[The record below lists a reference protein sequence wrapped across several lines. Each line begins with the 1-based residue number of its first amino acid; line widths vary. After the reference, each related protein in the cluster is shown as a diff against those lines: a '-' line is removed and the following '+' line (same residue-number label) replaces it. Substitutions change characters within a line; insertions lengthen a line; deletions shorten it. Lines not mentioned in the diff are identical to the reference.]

1 MNPKRLGGGLLTKT
15 PDSTMAD
22 NVSTLISKLKS
33 FSFKAELRSDL
44 LLAGILNDKS
54 ASNLNAVDPVIPKL
68 RIKNSLF
75 NSRKGPSESLIPQTS
90 SIAQSPSTSVSPY
103 APILADPG
111 ISKPIVVPR
120 VVPEPILANPKV
132 VKSEISA
139 PFQQEYVE
147 YGDVDFKD
155 NHLLNHF
162 QPNVEDMAGK
172 KSAHDG
178 ILNVSWTDDEEV
190 VSMEDSL
197 FLRCHQFLKD
207 EANFGDEENF
217 DEDKKCELDNIP
229 RWRQVS
235 RGGLRGKN
243 GRSRRDRE
251 VGRICLRR
259 TQDGEFEIKKEVKE
273 EQPANSHYNLTFGV
287 DNCDFC
293 PACQVH
299 IYNLKGK
306 KQLPQIYVY
315 QDHLRPSLVSLVVNV
330 AEGKLQTRCGS
341 CFSDISIAGL
351 IPPVLPVN

>member
-33 FSFKAELRSDL
+33 FSFKAELSSDL
-44 LLAGILNDKS
+44 LLADILNDKS
-54 ASNLNAVDPVIPKL
+54 ASNCNAVDPVIPKL

-75 NSRKGPSESLIPQTS
+75 NSRKATSESLIPETS

-103 APILADPG
+103 API
-111 ISKPIVVPR
+111 VVPP
-120 VVPEPILANPKV
+120 VVQEPILANPKV

-155 NHLLNHF
+155 NHLFNHF
-162 QPNVEDMAGK
+162 QPNVEDMVGK

-178 ILNVSWTDDEEV
+178 ILNVSWADDDEV

-207 EANFGDEENF
+207 EANFGEEENF
-217 DEDKKCELDNIP
+217 EEDKKCELANIP

-259 TQDGEFEIKKEVKE
+259 TQGGEFEIKKEVKV
-273 EQPANSHYNLTFGV
+273 EQPANSQYNLTFGV

-293 PACQVH
+293 PACQVQ
-299 IYNLKGK
+299 IYNLKEK
-306 KQLPQIYVY
+306 KQLPQINVY

-351 IPPVLPVN
+351 IPPVFPAT

>member
-33 FSFKAELRSDL
+33 FSFKAELSSDL

-54 ASNLNAVDPVIPKL
+54 ASHFNAVDPVIPKL

-75 NSRKGPSESLIPQTS
+75 NSRKGPSESLIPQTA
-90 SIAQSPSTSVSPY
+90 SIAQSSTTSVSPY
-103 APILADPG
+103 APILAVPE
-111 ISKPIVVPR
+111 ISKPIVVNR
-120 VVPEPILANPKV
+120 VVHEPILANQKV

-139 PFQQEYVE
+139 PLQQEYVE

-155 NHLLNHF
+155 NHLFNHF
-162 QPNVEDMAGK
+162 QPNVEDMVGR

-178 ILNVSWTDDEEV
+178 ILNVSWTDDDDV

-207 EANFGDEENF
+207 EANFGEETF
-217 DEDKKCELDNIP
+217 EEDKKCELANIP

-273 EQPANSHYNLTFGV
+273 EQPSNSHYNLTFGV

-293 PACQVH
+293 PACQVQ
-299 IYNLKGK
+299 IYNLKEK
-306 KQLPQIYVY
+306 KNYP
-315 QDHLRPSLVSLVVNV
+315 
-330 AEGKLQTRCGS
+330 KLMSTRTIL
-341 CFSDISIAGL
+341 DQ
-351 IPPVLPVN
+351 V

>member
-1 MNPKRLGGGLLTKT
+1 MTSTNEKIAQERDIIMNPKRLGGGLLTKT
-15 PDSTMAD
+15 PDSTLAD
-22 NVSTLISKLKS
+22 NV
-33 FSFKAELRSDL
+33 ELRSDL
-44 LLAGILNDKS
+44 LLAGILNDES
-54 ASNLNAVDPVIPKL
+54 ASNFNAVDPVIPKL

-75 NSRKGPSESLIPQTS
+75 NSRKAPSESLIPQTS

-103 APILADPG
+103 APILVDPE
-111 ISKPIVVPR
+111 ISKPIVVNR
-120 VVPEPILANPKV
+120 VVHEPILANQKV

-139 PFQQEYVE
+139 PLQQEYVE

-155 NHLLNHF
+155 NHLFNHF
-162 QPNVEDMAGK
+162 QPNVEDMVGR

-178 ILNVSWTDDEEV
+178 ILNVSWTDDDDV

-207 EANFGDEENF
+207 EANFGEEENF
-217 DEDKKCELDNIP
+217 EEDKKCELANIP

-259 TQDGEFEIKKEVKE
+259 TQGGEFEIKKEVKE
-273 EQPANSHYNLTFGV
+273 EQPSNSHYNLTFGV

-293 PACQVH
+293 PAC
-299 IYNLKGK
+299 
-306 KQLPQIYVY
+306 

>member
-15 PDSTMAD
+15 PASTMAN
-22 NVSTLISKLKS
+22 NVSTLISKLNP
-33 FSFKAELRSDL
+33 FSFKAELSSDL
-44 LLAGILNDKS
+44 LLAGILDDKS
-54 ASNLNAVDPVIPKL
+54 ASNCNAVDPVIPKL

-75 NSRKGPSESLIPQTS
+75 NSRKATSESLIPETS
-90 SIAQSPSTSVSPY
+90 SIAQSPSTLASPY
-103 APILADPG
+103 APILADPE
-111 ISKPIVVPR
+111 ISKPIVVPP
-120 VVPEPILANPKV
+120 VVQEPILANPKV

-155 NHLLNHF
+155 NHLFNQF

-178 ILNVSWTDDEEV
+178 ILNVSWTDDDEV

-207 EANFGDEENF
+207 ETNFGEEENF
-217 DEDKKCELDNIP
+217 EEDKKCELANIP

-259 TQDGEFEIKKEVKE
+259 TQGGEFEIKKEVKE
-273 EQPANSHYNLTFGV
+273 EHFANSQYNLTFGV

-293 PACQVH
+293 PACQVPFE
-299 IYNLKGK
+299 I
-306 KQLPQIYVY
+306 I
-315 QDHLRPSLVSLVVNV
+315 
-330 AEGKLQTRCGS
+330 
-341 CFSDISIAGL
+341 
-351 IPPVLPVN
+351 

>member
-15 PDSTMAD
+15 PDSTLAD

-33 FSFKAELRSDL
+33 FSFKVELRSDL
-44 LLAGILNDKS
+44 LLAGILNDES
-54 ASNLNAVDPVIPKL
+54 ASNFNAVDPVIPKL

-75 NSRKGPSESLIPQTS
+75 NSRKAPSESLIPQTS
-90 SIAQSPSTSVSPY
+90 SIAQSPSTSSSPY
-103 APILADPG
+103 APILVDPE
-111 ISKPIVVPR
+111 ISKPIVVNR
-120 VVPEPILANPKV
+120 VVHEPILANQKV

-139 PFQQEYVE
+139 PLQQEYVE

-155 NHLLNHF
+155 NHLFNQF

-178 ILNVSWTDDEEV
+178 ILNVSWTDDDDV

-217 DEDKKCELDNIP
+217 DEDKKCELANIP

-273 EQPANSHYNLTFGV
+273 EQPSNSHYNLTFGV

-293 PACQVH
+293 PACQVK
-299 IYNLKGK
+299 IYNLKEK
-306 KQLPQIYVY
+306 NNYP
-315 QDHLRPSLVSLVVNV
+315 
-330 AEGKLQTRCGS
+330 KLMSTRTIL
-341 CFSDISIAGL
+341 DQ
-351 IPPVLPVN
+351 V